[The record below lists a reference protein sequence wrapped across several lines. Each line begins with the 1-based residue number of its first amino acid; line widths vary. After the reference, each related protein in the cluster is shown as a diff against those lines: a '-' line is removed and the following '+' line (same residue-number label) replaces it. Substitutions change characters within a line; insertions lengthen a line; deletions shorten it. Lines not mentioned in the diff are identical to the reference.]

1 MDTVK
6 TLATLLP
13 LALTSGFNLY
23 LTVLVAGLCVRF
35 GVVTGIPESMQV
47 LGSWP
52 VLTVAGLFFMLE
64 FLADK
69 VNWVD
74 NVWDAIHTF
83 VRPVGAAVLGVAA
96 LGSADPAVAVLA
108 ALAAGS
114 VALVSHGGKAGGRAA
129 LNILSP
135 FETATNIG
143 VSLVENVFVGVLAY
157 LAIKHPYLAAG
168 IALVVLVLLI
178 VFVPMLLRWAWLTL
192 RAVVARL
199 KGFVSKVETSYTLPA
214 SHLALLEHK
223 TPEIAAICKAQK
235 VRGAGGRSGYLSLS
249 DGVLSFTFDKWFSP
263 RIWSLS
269 RQEIKA
275 SYVRRKILIDMIEVH
290 YDDKKGRAR
299 LARFVFLKDRAP
311 LLDQIAQKI
320 AAQPAK

>member
-23 LTVLVAGLCVRF
+23 LTVLVAGLCIRF
-35 GVVTGIPESMQV
+35 GVVSGLPESMQV

-52 VLTVAGLFFMLE
+52 VLTVAGLFFVLE

-69 VNWVD
+69 VSWVD
-74 NVWDAIHTF
+74 SIWDAIHTF

-96 LGSADPAVAVLA
+96 IGSADPTVAVLA

-114 VALVSHGGKAGGRAA
+114 VALVSHSGKAGGRAA
-129 LNILSP
+129 LNMLSP

-157 LAIKHPYLAAG
+157 LAIKHPYLAAA
-168 IALVVLVLLI
+168 IAVVILILLAI
-178 VFVPMLLRWAWLTL
+178 FVPILLRWAWLTL
-192 RAVVARL
+192 RAVMARL
-199 KGFVSKVETSYTLPA
+199 KGIVSKIEKPEVMPA
-214 SHLALLEHK
+214 SHLALLGHK
-223 TPEIAAICKAQK
+223 TPEVAAACKAQK
-235 VRGAGGRSGYLSLS
+235 VPGVGGRSGFLSLS
-249 DGVLSFTFDKWFSP
+249 GDTLSFTFDKWFSP
-263 RIWSLS
+263 RLWAL
-269 RQEIKA
+269 RREEIKA
-275 SYVRRKILIDMIEVH
+275 SYVRRKILVDMLEVH
-290 YDDKKGRAR
+290 YDDAKGKAR
-299 LARFVFLKDRAP
+299 LSRFVFLKDRSP
-311 LLDQIAQKI
+311 LLDQITRTI